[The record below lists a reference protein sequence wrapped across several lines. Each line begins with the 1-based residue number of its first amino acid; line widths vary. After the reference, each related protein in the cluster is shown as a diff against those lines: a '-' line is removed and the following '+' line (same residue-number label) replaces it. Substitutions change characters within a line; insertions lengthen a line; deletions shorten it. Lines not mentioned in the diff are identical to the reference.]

1 MNYNYYFYGPEDEE
15 NYNDQLGY
23 PDDDNYGDEEY
34 EEGY

>member
-1 MNYNYYFYGPEDEE
+1 MKYNYYFYGPEDEE

-23 PDDDNYGDEEY
+23 PDDDYGDEEY